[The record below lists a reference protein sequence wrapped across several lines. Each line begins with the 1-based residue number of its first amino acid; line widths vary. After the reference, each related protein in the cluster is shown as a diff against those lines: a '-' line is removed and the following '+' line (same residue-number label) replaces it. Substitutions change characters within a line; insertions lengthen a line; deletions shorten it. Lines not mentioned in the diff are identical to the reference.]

1 MVYEND
7 IYVKYSAAK
16 DTLHNNMEENAKL
29 IILCGA
35 GRNGKTHLTNQM
47 RSNLY
52 SKNAEIYSPDI
63 TYSWTQNDF
72 ENSIINIKCSL
83 VKSNFNILP

>member
-29 IILCGA
+29 TI
-35 GRNGKTHLTNQM
+35 
-47 RSNLY
+47 Y
-52 SKNAEIYSPDI
+52 SKG
-63 TYSWTQNDF
+63 
-72 ENSIINIKCSL
+72 K
-83 VKSNFNILP
+83 KSTWR

>member
-29 IILCGA
+29 IIIKSQCTCKKSRRGIHIYQ
-35 GRNGKTHLTNQM
+35 TF
-47 RSNLY
+47 
-52 SKNAEIYSPDI
+52 NA
-63 TYSWTQNDF
+63 
-72 ENSIINIKCSL
+72 K
-83 VKSNFNILP
+83 